1 MEGDYMLVEDCILQ
15 EVVHKPE
22 EVVRMPVGVGGML
35 VEEVVEVVGM
45 PEEVARILVACNLQ
59 SEK

>member
-1 MEGDYMLVEDCILQ
+1 MLVEDCILQ